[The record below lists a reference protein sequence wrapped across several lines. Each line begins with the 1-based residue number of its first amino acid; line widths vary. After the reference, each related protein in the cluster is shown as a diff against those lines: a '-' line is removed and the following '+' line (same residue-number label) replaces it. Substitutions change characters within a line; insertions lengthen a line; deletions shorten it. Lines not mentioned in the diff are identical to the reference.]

1 MATKT
6 YDAKQVCCIVGGAI
20 LSGFSDG
27 DMVSIERNE
36 DTFTLQVGTD
46 GADYT
51 RSKTNNR
58 SGRFTFS
65 LMQTSAANLALTAI
79 AKLDELG
86 NAGAV
91 PILVKDINGTSVYNA
106 SVAWCVKPPAANFG
120 READVREWVFET
132 GELNWAEG
140 GN

>member
-6 YDAKQVCCIVGGAI
+6 YDAKKVVCIVGGAI

-27 DMVSIERNE
+27 DMVSVERNE

-46 GADYT
+46 GEGT

-91 PILVKDINGTSVYNA
+91 PILVKDVNGTSAYGA
-106 SVAWCVKPPAANFG
+106 SVAWLVKPPAAAFG

-132 GELNWAEG
+132 GELEWAEG

>member
-1 MATKT
+1 MALKT
-6 YDAKQVCCIVGGAI
+6 YDAKKVICIINGVI

-27 DMVSIERNE
+27 DMVSVERNE
-36 DTFTLQVGTD
+36 DTFSLQVGTD
-46 GADYT
+46 GEST
-51 RSKTNNR
+51 RSKSNNK

-65 LMQTSAANLALTAI
+65 LMQTSASNAALTTI

-91 PILVKDINGTSVYNA
+91 AVMVKDTSGSSVYSA
-106 SVAWCVKPPAANFG
+106 SQAWLVKPPTAELG
-120 READVREWVFET
+120 REAGAREWVFET
-132 GELNWAEG
+132 GELEWAEG